1 MISISIFPYSFS
13 IGDYR
18 AIIIDIAR
26 DSLLGAS
33 TISILSLIMR
43 QLISS
48 NPSAVIKYLNKVKLK
63 VVEHEIRS
71 KLEYIIIN

>member
-1 MISISIFPYSFS
+1 MSIFPHSFS

-48 NPSAVIKYLNKVKLK
+48 NPSAVIKYLNEVKLK

-71 KLEYIIIN
+71 KLEHIIIN